1 MLKRITLTVIAVL
14 ASTAVF
20 GAIVLGHTF
29 FNLKSYSVYYAQH
42 TPHKPGTEP
51 VLMELTQNLFWVNT
65 PDIDGIEYDYDGGN
79 AIYNSNYKKTTT
91 PVFANTAGKRYYYAR
106 GDSTSYLFDKNF
118 QLIVAGNRGRTIDL
132 STVDVE
138 ELKREIYRTVQPVID
153 AQYGPLINLQ
163 WLYDWVNKD
172 KFN

>member
-1 MLKRITLTVIAVL
+1 MLKKITLAIIAVL
-14 ASTAVF
+14 ASTIVF
-20 GAIVLGHTF
+20 GAVVFGYTF
-29 FNLKSYSVYYAQH
+29 DNLKSYSVYYAQH

-79 AIYNSNYKKTTT
+79 AIYNSNYKKTGT
-91 PVFANTAGKRYYYAR
+91 PYLAYFNDNSYSYGNGGFA
-106 GDSTSYLFDKNF
+106 SYHFDKNF
-118 QLIVAGNRGRTIDL
+118 QLISASNRTDRIDL
-132 STVDVE
+132 DTVDIE

>member
-1 MLKRITLTVIAVL
+1 MA
-14 ASTAVF
+14 
-20 GAIVLGHTF
+20 TF
-29 FNLKSYSVYYAQH
+29 AYTFDNLKSYSVYYAQH

-51 VLMELTQNLFWVNT
+51 VLMELADNLFWVNT
-65 PDIDGIEYDYDGGN
+65 PDIDGIDYDFDGGN
-79 AIYNSNYKKTTT
+79 TIYNYNYNIPDT
-91 PVFANTAGKRYYYAR
+91 PYFTSFRYNEYAYLSSKYVFYT
-106 GDSTSYLFDKNF
+106 FDKNF
-118 QLIVAGNRGRTIDL
+118 QLNFAMDRNDKVVDL

-153 AQYGPLINLQ
+153 AQYAPWINLQ